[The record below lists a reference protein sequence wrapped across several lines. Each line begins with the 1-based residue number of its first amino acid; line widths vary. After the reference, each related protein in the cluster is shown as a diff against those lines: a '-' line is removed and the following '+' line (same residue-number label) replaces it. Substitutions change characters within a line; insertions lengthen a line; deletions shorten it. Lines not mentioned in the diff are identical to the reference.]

1 MVPTID
7 SNGGSFI
14 TIASVSGLRPR
25 PGLVWYA
32 GSKAAAILTSKAMAV
47 ELAPKKIRVN
57 CVNPV
62 ISPTGLIEK
71 FTGMEN
77 TAENREKFLGTI
89 PLGRMA
95 KPDDVANA
103 ALYFASDEAEFI
115 TGAAIE
121 VDGGRAV

>member
-1 MVPTID
+1 M
-7 SNGGSFI
+7 
-14 TIASVSGLRPR
+14 
-25 PGLVWYA
+25 
-32 GSKAAAILTSKAMAV
+32 
-47 ELAPKKIRVN
+47 
-57 CVNPV
+57 
-62 ISPTGLIEK
+62 
-71 FTGMEN
+71 GMEN